1 MRALPCP
8 DASTPCPVWLG
19 LPVQEGMFALGLL
32 CLMTLDQMLC
42 LPAFES
48 WPRGAE
54 ADDLRRTPLGGPAG

>member
-1 MRALPCP
+1 MRALR
-8 DASTPCPVWLG
+8 APVWLG

-32 CLMTLDQMLC
+32 CLTTLDQMLC

-54 ADDLRRTPLGGPAG
+54 ADAAQDAPRWPCRVT